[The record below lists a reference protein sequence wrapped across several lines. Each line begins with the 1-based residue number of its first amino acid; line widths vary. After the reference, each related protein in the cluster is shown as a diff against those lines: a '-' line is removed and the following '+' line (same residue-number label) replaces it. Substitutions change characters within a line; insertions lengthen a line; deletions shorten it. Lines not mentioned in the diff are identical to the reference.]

1 MRPSTCLACIDRGNC
16 LADDG
21 QKEMT
26 DMAAVE
32 RRFKVP
38 AARRSSAE
46 GPRTAAGRV
55 LSLRKIIA

>member
-1 MRPSTCLACIDRGNC
+1 MA
-16 LADDG
+16 
-21 QKEMT
+21 

-38 AARRSSAE
+38 AARRGSAE